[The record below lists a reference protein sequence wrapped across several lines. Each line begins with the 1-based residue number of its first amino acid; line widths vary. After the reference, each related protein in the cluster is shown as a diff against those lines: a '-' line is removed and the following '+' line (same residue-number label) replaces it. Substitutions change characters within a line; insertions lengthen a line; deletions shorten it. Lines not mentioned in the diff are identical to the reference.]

1 MQPQEVDLME
11 NSTMRNGARVLPPE
25 AISKRHIGPY
35 IIRETLGEGSFGK
48 VKLATHYKTQQKV
61 ALKFISR
68 QLLKKS
74 DMHMRVER
82 EISYLKLLRHP
93 HIIKLYDVITTPTD
107 IVMVI
112 EYAGG
117 ELFDYIVEKKRM
129 TEDEGRRF
137 FQQIICAIEYCHR
150 HKIVHRD
157 LKPENLLLDDNLN
170 VKIADFGLSNI
181 MTDGNFLKTSCGS
194 PNYAAPE
201 VINGKLY
208 AGPEVDVWSCG
219 IVLYVMLVGRLP
231 FDDEF
236 IPNLF
241 KKVNS
246 CVYVMPDFLSPG
258 AQSLIR
264 RMIVADPMQRITIQ
278 EIRRDPWFNVNLP
291 DYLRPMEEVQG
302 SYADSRIVSK
312 LGEAMGFSEDYI
324 VEALRSDEN
333 NEVKEAYNL
342 LHENQVIQEKSHLSK
357 SKRVDS
363 FLSVSPPAFSEYTS
377 ELQKKSKQELI
388 DPTLEGPRWTVSDP
402 PTYAKQTIDSNICV
416 LVPTAEKNK
425 LEMRTLADA
434 ASAVDTSQSTRKKSR
449 RNKWHFG
456 VRCRGDAPEI
466 LLAVYRALQR
476 AGAQFTVPKPVN
488 GKYRSDMYTI
498 KSRWEIPHCK
508 REGKNTYAYI
518 ELQLYEVMPGCFMLD
533 VKSNGYKDIYS
544 HPERTAD
551 HGMDDLKSSFPFLD
565 LCAMLVCKLFSA

>member
-1 MQPQEVDLME
+1 ME
-11 NSTMRNGARVLPPE
+11 NSTVRNGARILPPE

-35 IIRETLGEGSFGK
+35 VMKETLGEGSFGK
-48 VKLATHYKTQQKV
+48 VKLATHYKTHQKV

-74 DMHMRVER
+74 DMYMRVER

-117 ELFDYIVEKKRM
+117 ELFDYIVENKRM

-157 LKPENLLLDDNLN
+157 LKPENLLLDDKLN

-241 KKVNS
+241 KKVNN
-246 CVYVMPDFLSPG
+246 CIYVMPDFLSPG

-278 EIRRDPWFNVNLP
+278 EIRQDPWFNINLP
-291 DYLRPMEEVQG
+291 DYLRPMEGFQD
-302 SYADSRIVSK
+302 SYADPLIVSK
-312 LGEAMGFSEDYI
+312 LGDAMGYPEDYI
-324 VEALRSDEN
+324 YESLRSESN
-333 NEVKEAYNL
+333 NELKEAYEL
-342 LHENQVIQEKSHLSK
+342 LHENQIIQEKSYFSK

-363 FLSVSPPAFSEYTS
+363 FLSVSPPAFTEYADDLNSSKEPEYLESMIEGSRWSQSEPPAHQEQTVES
-377 ELQKKSKQELI
+377 NIRVLVPGENNQLVMKTLSDANNEAALLQTGKKKSK
-388 DPTLEGPRWTVSDP
+388 
-402 PTYAKQTIDSNICV
+402 
-416 LVPTAEKNK
+416 
-425 LEMRTLADA
+425 
-434 ASAVDTSQSTRKKSR
+434 
-449 RNKWHFG
+449 RNRWHFG

-476 AGAQFTVPKPVN
+476 AGAQFTVPVQHN
-488 GKYRSDMYTI
+488 GKYKSDMYTI
-498 KSRWEIPHCK
+498 KSIWEIPHCRK
-508 REGKNTYAYI
+508 EGRKVYAYV
-518 ELQLYEVMPGCFMLD
+518 ELQLYEVMPDCYMLD
-533 VKSNGYKDIYS
+533 VKSNGYKDFSRPGDYG
-544 HPERTAD
+544 TAVPD
-551 HGMDDLKSSFPFLD
+551 HEEDDLKSSFPFLD
-565 LCAMLVCKLFSA
+565 LCATLVCKLFSA